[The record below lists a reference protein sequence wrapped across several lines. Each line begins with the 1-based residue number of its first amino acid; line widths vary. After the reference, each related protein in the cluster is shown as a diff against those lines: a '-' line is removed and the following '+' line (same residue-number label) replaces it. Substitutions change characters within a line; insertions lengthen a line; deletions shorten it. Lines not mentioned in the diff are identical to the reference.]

1 MYTVKEL
8 VFHHR
13 AILKHC
19 LCTRKCEREQKTAQS
34 FGKSLQLEIYKSGL
48 LNFLSGPEF
57 YRERREGCAE
67 GSVSLKR
74 SVYLSCSLAHFGV
87 SGYF

>member
-19 LCTRKCEREQKTAQS
+19 LCTTKCEREQKTAQS
-34 FGKSLQLEIYKSGL
+34 FEKSLQLEIYKSGL

-57 YRERREGCAE
+57 ILPGESQGRGSLVGCHLRGHTEADTAE
-67 GSVSLKR
+67 VT
-74 SVYLSCSLAHFGV
+74 
-87 SGYF
+87 